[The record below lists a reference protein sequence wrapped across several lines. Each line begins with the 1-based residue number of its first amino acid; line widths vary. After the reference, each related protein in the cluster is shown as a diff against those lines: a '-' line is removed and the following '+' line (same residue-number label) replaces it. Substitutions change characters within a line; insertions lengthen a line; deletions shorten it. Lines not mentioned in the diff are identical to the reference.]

1 MALQANTNVASTV
14 ASYFTDNFQA
24 IAGSAAYQPPADW
37 LAANQTKNFYL
48 IPTSEGSFK
57 LSKVDKS
64 DATANQAALTQ
75 SGRQID
81 GAAAYAIEKAG
92 GPNARDNLAVD
103 WLMAQISQEFRQS
116 AATQA
121 FGPLLSSIPE
131 ANLQFDLSNL
141 DTGTLIRLLG
151 LLTGRNRDTVAAVAA
166 GNTQD
171 IKANIARLG
180 LATSNLSTAVELQ
193 TRFQGQ
199 AGPATGTAED
209 KGFDEIT
216 KEALGRLVRA
226 NSSEFQAARL
236 AARNAITGQ
245 QDTARLGRLTQIG
258 FQALNT
264 QLQAAADLSNLINPE
279 ISRFLTELEYEQNK
293 DGFVL
298 KTNVALARENQAI
311 NAVKFDLLKALSDPQ
326 LVINLADALAENA
339 DELGLND
346 LTLPE
351 QTSLLQDVAKAIIRA
366 VVEDKDYLQNLAE
379 QSVAFYV
386 DIANL
391 IRNEVVAASERELV
405 TNNV

>member
-24 IAGSAAYQPPADW
+24 IAESAAYQPPADW

-64 DATANQAALTQ
+64 DATANQAALTH

-92 GPNARDNLAVD
+92 GPNASDNLAVD

-121 FGPLLSSIPE
+121 FGPLLSSSPE
-131 ANLQFDLSNL
+131 ANLQVDLSNL

-236 AARNAITGQ
+236 AARNAITSQ
-245 QDTARLGRLTQIG
+245 QDTSRLGRLTQIG

-264 QLQAAADLSNLINPE
+264 QLQAAADLSNLIN
-279 ISRFLTELEYEQNK
+279 Q
-293 DGFVL
+293 
-298 KTNVALARENQAI
+298 
-311 NAVKFDLLKALSDPQ
+311 KFH
-326 LVINLADALAENA
+326 V
-339 DELGLND
+339 
-346 LTLPE
+346 
-351 QTSLLQDVAKAIIRA
+351 
-366 VVEDKDYLQNLAE
+366 
-379 QSVAFYV
+379 F
-386 DIANL
+386 
-391 IRNEVVAASERELV
+391 
-405 TNNV
+405 